1 MSNDHQVI
9 KQTVPPAHPPQR
21 EGFWSRRV
29 MRPIV
34 NQLTQGVSPHK
45 ITLTLALGATLGV
58 FPIFG
63 ITSLLCLLLGAPLKL
78 NQVILQSAN
87 WMVTWVHPL
96 LLIFLCPP
104 WRNPDGRGTH
114 GICTHRAG
122 RGLQGISR
130 GLHEAFWDD
139 GLTRHP
145 GMVPGRATYFWDR
158 LDLDEMLPAKNHP
171 SHPNGG
177 GTSCLKDA

>member
-1 MSNDHQVI
+1 MSNDRQVI
-9 KQTVPPAHPPQR
+9 KQTVPPAHPPER

-96 LLIFLCPP
+96 LLIFFVRLGETLMGAEPMVFVP
-104 WRNPDGRGTH
+104 NELVAAFKASPEAFMKRFGMTGLH
-114 GICTHRAG
+114 GILGWFLVAPLIFGTAWILMKCFLQRIIHRT
-122 RGLQGISR
+122 QM
-130 GLHEAFWDD
+130 E
-139 GLTRHP
+139 
-145 GMVPGRATYFWDR
+145 
-158 LDLDEMLPAKNHP
+158 
-171 SHPNGG
+171 GG
-177 GTSCLKDA
+177 PHA

>member
-1 MSNDHQVI
+1 MNNDHQVI
-9 KQTVPPAHPPQR
+9 KQTVPPAHQPQR
-21 EGFWSRRV
+21 EGFWSRGV

-96 LLIFLCPP
+96 LLIFFVRLGETLMGAEPMVFVP
-104 WRNPDGRGTH
+104 TELVAVFKASPGAFMKRFGMTGLH
-114 GICTHRAG
+114 GILGWFLVAPLIFGTAWVLMKCFLQRIIHRT
-122 RGLQGISR
+122 QM
-130 GLHEAFWDD
+130 E
-139 GLTRHP
+139 
-145 GMVPGRATYFWDR
+145 
-158 LDLDEMLPAKNHP
+158 
-171 SHPNGG
+171 GG
-177 GTSCLKDA
+177 PHA